1 MTKTLHFKNTCI
13 SYTDQGKGTAV
24 VLLHG
29 FLENQKMWNPFIGEW
44 SKKFRIITIDLLGHG
59 KTECM
64 GYVHS
69 MENNAD
75 VVHEVLSELRI
86 RKTILVGHS
95 MGGYVALAFAEL
107 YPDMVKGLVLLNSTA
122 RADSEERKINRDRAI
137 KAVKQSFQN
146 FISLSI
152 SNLFSEGN
160 RERLAEAIN
169 EVKKEALKTPLQGI
183 VASLEGMKIRMD
195 REVLLHLT
203 PYPKLLI
210 LGEKDPVLN
219 YEETKEQIEDTY
231 VQLISFPDGHMS
243 HIENQEA
250 LKEKLLLFFKSI
262 KH

>member
-1 MTKTLHFKNTCI
+1 MTKTLHFKNTTI

-29 FLENQKMWNPFIGEW
+29 FLENKKMWNAFIPEW

-59 KTECM
+59 ETECM

-75 VVHEVLSELRI
+75 AVHGVLSELRI
-86 RKTILVGHS
+86 RKAIFVGHS

-107 YPDMVKGLVLLNSTA
+107 YPDMVKGLVLLNSTS
-122 RADSEERKINRDRAI
+122 RADSAERKTNRDRAI

-152 SNLFSEGN
+152 SNLFSEEN
-160 RERLAEAIN
+160 RERLAEAISD
-169 EVKKEALKTPLQGI
+169 VKKEALKTPLQGI

-203 PYPKLLI
+203 PYPKVLI
-210 LGEKDPVLN
+210 LGKKDPVLN
-219 YEETKEQIEDTY
+219 YEKTKEQIEGTQ
-231 VQLISFPDGHMS
+231 VQLLSYPDGHMS
-243 HIENQEA
+243 HIENQQA
-250 LKEKLLLFFKSI
+250 LQTALLYFFKSV
-262 KH
+262 K

>member
-1 MTKTLHFKNTCI
+1 MTKTLHFKNTTI
-13 SYTDQGKGTAV
+13 SYTDQGKGTAI

-29 FLENQKMWNPFIGEW
+29 FLENKKMWNAFIPEW

-59 KTECM
+59 ETECM

-75 VVHEVLSELRI
+75 AVHEVLSELRI
-86 RKTILVGHS
+86 RKAIFVGHS

-107 YPDMVKGLVLLNSTA
+107 YPDMVKGLVLLNSTS
-122 RADSEERKINRDRAI
+122 RADSAERKTNRDRAI

-152 SNLFSEGN
+152 SNLFSEDN
-160 RERLAEAIN
+160 RERLADAIN
-169 EVKKEALKTPLQGI
+169 DVKKEALKTPLQGI

-203 PYPKLLI
+203 PYPKVLI
-210 LGEKDPVLN
+210 LGKKDPVLN
-219 YEETKEQIEDTY
+219 YEETKEQIEGTQ
-231 VQLISFPDGHMS
+231 VQLLSFPDGHMS
-243 HIENQEA
+243 HIENQEM
-250 LKEKLLLFFKSI
+250 LQTELLHFFKSV
-262 KH
+262 K